1 MIDKLKYIEE
11 LKNIKELTLASPYV
25 NKHVVKYIDILIAI
39 YEGEVKQ
46 YENDMWEEHMNKK
59 RNPTYHSFHENFT
72 PDIWKNIT
80 KELEQIKKG
89 EEHAKKYACGERT
102 DKSQYKKT

>member
-1 MIDKLKYIEE
+1 MVHDRLKFIEE
-11 LKNIKELTLASPYV
+11 LNNVKELILASTSYPF
-25 NKHVVKYIDILIAI
+25 NKHVIKYVDILIAI

-46 YENDMWEEHMNKK
+46 YENDMWEEHMSKK

-72 PDIWKNIT
+72 PDIWKNVT

-89 EEHAKKYACGERT
+89 EELTCYYLPQER
-102 DKSQYKKT
+102 DWNEKE